1 MLHSVPNFDF
11 MGRTKLYSAIFS
23 TILIIGSFVL
33 LAVKGLNL
41 GLDFTGGTEIEVEY
55 THPVSLEDVRDALK
69 SSPFAEASVQHFGR
83 PTEVLVRI
91 PPTENAGKSEIGQQ
105 LMAVL
110 HKVDAEVQL
119 KRVDDVGAQ
128 VGEELRDKSGAA
140 LIYSIVL
147 LLIYITYRFK
157 FKFALGA
164 VLAMMHDP
172 IIILGMFSATQ
183 LHFDLWALAALIAVM
198 GYSLNDTIVVYD
210 RVREKFR
217 EVRVGTPAEVMN
229 LAINE
234 TLDRTILTSAATL
247 VVVVALA
254 VFGGKLLAPFS
265 WALIVGIIVGTYSSI
280 YVACSI
286 TLAMKVSREDF
297 MDTAN
302 DVEKDMP

>member
-1 MLHSVPNFDF
+1 MLHSVPTFDF
-11 MGRTKLYSAIFS
+11 MGRTKFYSALFS
-23 TILIIGSFVL
+23 AFLIIGSFVL
-33 LAVKGLNL
+33 LGVKGLNL

-55 THPVSLEDVRDALK
+55 TQAVALEDVRKALK
-69 SSPFAEASVQHFGR
+69 TSEFSEASVQHFGR
-83 PTEVLVRI
+83 PTEILVRI
-91 PPTENAGKSEIGQQ
+91 PPSENAGKSEIGQK
-105 LMAVL
+105 LVDVL
-110 HKVDAEVQL
+110 RLVDANVQL

-128 VGEELRDKSGAA
+128 VGDELRDKSGAA
-140 LIYSIVL
+140 LVYAIIL

-164 VLAMMHDP
+164 VLAMLHDP
-172 IIILGMFSATQ
+172 IIILGMFALTQ

-217 EVRVGTPAEVMN
+217 EVRVGEPADIMN

-247 VVVVALA
+247 VVVIALA

-265 WALIVGIIVGTYSSI
+265 WALIIGIIVGTYSSI

-286 TLAMKVSREDF
+286 TLAMKVSRDDF
-297 MDTAN
+297 MDTN
-302 DVEKDMP
+302 KGVENDMP

>member
-23 TILIIGSFVL
+23 AVMILGSFLL
-33 LAVKGLNL
+33 LAFKGLNL

-55 THPVSLEDVRDALK
+55 SQPVSLEDVRVTLK
-69 SSPFAEASVQHFGR
+69 GTPFADASIQHFGR
-83 PTEVLVRI
+83 PTEVLIRI
-91 PPTENAGKSEIGQQ
+91 PPNESAGKSELGQT
-105 LMAVL
+105 LMTAL
-110 HKVDAEVQL
+110 HKGSVDVSL

-140 LIYSIVL
+140 LIYAIIL

-172 IIILGMFSATQ
+172 IIILGMFSLTQ

-247 VVVVALA
+247 VVVIALA

-297 MDTAN
+297 MDTTTE
-302 DVEKDMP
+302 VEKDMP